1 MDKQRKEMAGFV
13 CMEPNLPTSQRLS
26 GWWLLWWDEMYATEW

>member
-13 CMEPNLPTSQRLS
+13 RMEPQPADFSEAQRLVC
-26 GWWLLWWDEMYATEW
+26 WWDEMYATEW